1 MNFVLLDDVAS
12 HNHLMG
18 KMLLDVCKS
27 ENIEAHIALEAS
39 DINAVLNYAALDP
52 PPSVYLLDIRLE
64 QEQTGLDICRMLS
77 RDRTGDYFIFVTAYP
92 DYAFDCLKLHA
103 WDLLVKPVLPE
114 DLRACI
120 RSLHR
125 ELLQAGERMVLRIPV
140 GSRTICIPSEQV
152 YFIEVSGRNVTAHTI
167 QGNFTWRASLADLQ
181 KTLPEKQYA
190 RIHRRYLVN
199 RAHIQEWDDAEDTI
213 LVHGQYLHFSRRM
226 RKNID

>member
-1 MNFVLLDDVAS
+1 
-12 HNHLMG
+12 
-18 KMLLDVCKS
+18 
-27 ENIEAHIALEAS
+27 
-39 DINAVLNYAALDP
+39 
-52 PPSVYLLDIRLE
+52 
-64 QEQTGLDICRMLS
+64 
-77 RDRTGDYFIFVTAYP
+77 
-92 DYAFDCLKLHA
+92 
-103 WDLLVKPVLPE
+103 
-114 DLRACI
+114 
-120 RSLHR
+120 
-125 ELLQAGERMVLRIPV
+125 MVLRIPV

-181 KTLPEKQYA
+181 KILPEKQYA